1 MKYLDI
7 DELYILKDLVYTEME
22 NNKYDVGY
30 LVSLNEIYKTIEKS
44 INEYDKIEKSLVEAG
59 DNE

>member
-22 NNKYDVGY
+22 NNRYDVGY
-30 LVSLNEIYKTIEKS
+30 LVSLNELFKKIEKS
-44 INEYDKIEKSLVEAG
+44 INEYDEIEKSLMKDS